1 MVVQVF
7 FYDMIDNQSIVQ
19 TSANVTYRWNT
30 APVDW
35 NNGDIE
41 ILEVEYAASSP
52 NPKDKILENRQYHG
66 YVVRVY
72 YKGELQ
78 DMRADPVKLLGQ
90 YPPPLTL
97 PTEDSK

>member
-1 MVVQVF
+1 VQVF
-7 FYDMIDNQSIVQ
+7 FYDLVDEQSVVQ
-19 TSANVTYRWNT
+19 TNANVTYRWDT

-41 ILEVEYAASSP
+41 ILQVEYAASAP
-52 NPKDKILENRQYHG
+52 NPKEKIMENRRYFG

-72 YKGELQ
+72 YKGDLQ
-78 DMRADPVKLLGQ
+78 DMRAEPVKLLNQ

-97 PTEDSK
+97 PNEDTK